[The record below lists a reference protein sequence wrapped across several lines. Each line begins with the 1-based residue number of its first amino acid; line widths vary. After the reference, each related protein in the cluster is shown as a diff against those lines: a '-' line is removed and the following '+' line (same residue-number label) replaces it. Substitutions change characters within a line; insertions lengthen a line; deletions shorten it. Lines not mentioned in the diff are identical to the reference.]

1 MPKRSWITDDMIHEI
16 MRLGKFL
23 GLPAMEELRRLAGYF
38 QFSLVASNCSL
49 LSESHSTV
57 LEKLKKNQQKLN
69 ITITTLQEMESPVSP
84 KILEQSEQLSAILGV
99 LGEVEKCG
107 PRIQMLTVGMQ
118 QLRTRNKGSGLIAR
132 LLLENGAN
140 ANKQNTAGETAL
152 MSLVSGE
159 ALIRRVY

>member
-1 MPKRSWITDDMIHEI
+1 M
-16 MRLGKFL
+16 
-23 GLPAMEELRRLAGYF
+23 
-38 QFSLVASNCSL
+38 
-49 LSESHSTV
+49 

-118 QLRTRNKGSGLIAR
+118 QLQTRNKGRFSLT
-132 LLLENGAN
+132 LE
-140 ANKQNTAGETAL
+140 
-152 MSLVSGE
+152 
-159 ALIRRVY
+159 RRTSMN